1 VENLFRHSLESA
13 TTPGDSYAQLA
24 RHQQVMVVL
33 GIADPDG
40 VVSRKAER
48 PERGPQPRGFADRLG
63 KNHQAAPIEQQH
75 EWEFEFSNDSQDG
88 WSERSV
94 CFYDALA
101 ARKSDSPALQL
112 CKEDLGRG
120 LTEQPRVT
128 TAEAENGAVF
138 RYHSV
143 ETPEIANR
151 VVQI

>member
-1 VENLFRHSLESA
+1 LENLFRHSLKSA
-13 TTPGDSYAQLA
+13 TTPRHSYAQLA
-24 RHQQVMVVL
+24 GHQQVMVVL

-75 EWEFEFSNDSQDG
+75 EWELEFSNDSQDG
-88 WSERSV
+88 LSERSV

-101 ARKSDSPALQL
+101 GRKSDSAALQL
-112 CKEDLGRG
+112 RKEDFGRG

-128 TAEAENGAVF
+128 IAEAENGAVF

-143 ETPEIANR
+143 DTPEIASR
-151 VVQI
+151 VLQI